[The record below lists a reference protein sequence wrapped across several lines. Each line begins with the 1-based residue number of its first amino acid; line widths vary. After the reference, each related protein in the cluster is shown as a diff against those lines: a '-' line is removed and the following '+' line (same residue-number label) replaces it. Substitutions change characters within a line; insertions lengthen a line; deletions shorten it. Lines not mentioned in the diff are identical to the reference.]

1 MSDIEKKKKMLD
13 EETEKEI
20 KEKIE
25 SSINENEYE
34 NKKKELGI
42 FISALIITI
51 IYVLIITIAEL

>member
-25 SSINENEYE
+25 SSKMRTNMKIKKRIRYIYFSTYNNYNLCIN
-34 NKKKELGI
+34 
-42 FISALIITI
+42 
-51 IYVLIITIAEL
+51 

>member
-34 NKKKELGI
+34 NKKKNQVYL
-42 FISALIITI
+42 FQHL
-51 IYVLIITIAEL
+51 

>member
-1 MSDIEKKKKMLD
+1 MSDNEKKKKMLD

-34 NKKKELGI
+34 NKKKN
-42 FISALIITI
+42 
-51 IYVLIITIAEL
+51 